1 MVSSLSLE
9 RPALLGSAAPRVW
22 TPPLRDLDD
31 PANTLG
37 FEVIEFSRDILG
49 IELLPWQQ
57 WLFIHALELKPD
69 GNYRFRTVLTLV
81 ARQNGK
87 TTALNILA
95 LWRLV
100 MDGALVVMGTSTNLD
115 YARKS
120 WLTTVN
126 MAKDSPEIND
136 LFRWPE
142 TRTNGRESLEMKSG
156 SFYGIATATRTGGRS
171 LSVDLLIL
179 DEIREHKTWDAWSAS
194 SKTTN
199 ARPRGQRWAISN
211 MGDDASV
218 VLNHLQEKAVEGAD
232 PSLGI
237 FEWSAPP
244 GCDTSDRSVWPLA
257 NPALG
262 YTITEDV
269 IASDHAT
276 DAEPVFRTEVLCQRV
291 PTLEPLPITPEMWAA
306 QKKQRRVPPKA
317 ELVFGL
323 SVAPSQLS
331 AAVVPAAMVSSDV
344 AHVELAEHGVGIDW
358 VVPRMVELKQ
368 RYQQAR
374 FAMMSTGAA
383 VALLPDMMRAGIEPE
398 LLTPTDLGKAYAHL
412 QRRLVDGQ
420 VTHSGDP
427 LFESAMAG
435 AVKRDV
441 GEGLW
446 SLGWRKA
453 SSDLTPIE
461 GAAVALWP
469 LVSSFVPSPM
479 IF

>member
-1 MVSSLSLE
+1 L
-9 RPALLGSAAPRVW
+9 
-22 TPPLRDLDD
+22 TPE
-31 PANTLG
+31 TSLG

-69 GNYRFRTVLTLV
+69 ESYRFRTILTLV

-95 LWRLV
+95 LWRMV

-156 SFYGIATATRTGGRS
+156 AFYGIATATRTGGRS

-179 DEIREHKTWDAWSAS
+179 DEIREHRTWEAWSAS

-211 MGDDASV
+211 MGDDGSV
-218 VLNHLQEKAVEGAD
+218 VLNHLREKAIEGAD
-232 PSLGI
+232 PSVFIG
-237 FEWSAPP
+237 EWSAPP
-244 GCDTSDRSVWPLA
+244 GCDTGDRSVWPLA

-262 YTITEDV
+262 HTITEEV
-269 IASDHAT
+269 IASDHTT
-276 DAEPVFRTEVLCQRV
+276 DSEPVFRTEVLCQHV
-291 PTLEPLPITPEMWAA
+291 PSLEPQPIDPDVWAA
-306 QKKQRRVPPKA
+306 LAVEVLFRFS
-317 ELVFGL
+317 ELHFFIDCSPDL
-323 SVAPSQLS
+323 RS
-331 AAVVPAAMVSSDV
+331 ASIAGAAMWDGRPYVSMADYQPGT
-344 AHVELAEHGVGIDW
+344 HW
-358 VVPRMVELKQ
+358 VIPRVQELKQ
-368 RYQQAR
+368 KFPEAKWQLEGNGPA
-374 FAMMSTGAA
+374 S
-383 VALLPDMMRAGIEPE
+383 ALLEQLENVGVVVEKPFSGTEMARGCV
-398 LLTPTDLGKAYAHL
+398 HL
-412 QRRLVDGQ
+412 QKLV
-420 VTHSGDP
+420 TNRAMSHSGDSV
-427 LFESAMAG
+427 FEVALKA

-441 GEGLW
+441 GDPGLW
-446 SLGWRKA
+446 AWGRRK
-453 SSDLTPIE
+453 SSGDISPLV
-461 GAAVALWP
+461 AATGALWLLETTRLNLP
-469 LVSSFVPSPM
+469 R